1 MYDTIVANGIYRSDK
16 INFKDRVFIISGT
29 NSGIGKACGEALI
42 HSEAMVVGM
51 DIKQASI
58 SHERYIHYLLDI
70 TDEEQVIIELN
81 EIDEK
86 FGRVDG
92 LVNCAG
98 IYASSKPFFEIG
110 INEWNK
116 VIATNLTG
124 VFILSKY
131 TAQKMMKYKRGKIV
145 NISCIRSK
153 IFRPNMA
160 DYAAS
165 KGGVVAL
172 TSAMAL
178 DLSPYNIQVNSV
190 APGFTY
196 TGMTAKSFDNLE
208 MRKFSESIIPA
219 GRIANP
225 KDIANVALFLLSD
238 ISDYINGETI
248 FVDGGFKVSK

>member
-1 MYDTIVANGIYRSDK
+1 MNFRTRS
-16 INFKDRVFIISGT
+16 FIISGT
-29 NSGIGKACGEALI
+29 NSGIGKACAESLLDN
-42 HSEAMVVGM
+42 EAMVVGL
-51 DIKQASI
+51 DIKKASI
-58 SHERYIHYLLDI
+58 THERYIHYLLDV
-70 TDEEQVIIELN
+70 TDEEQVIATLN

-92 LVNCAG
+92 LANCAG
-98 IYASSKPFFEIG
+98 IYASSKPFYELDIT
-110 INEWNK
+110 EWNK

-153 IFRPNMA
+153 IFRSNMA

-178 DLSPYNIQVNSV
+178 DLAYHNIQVNSV

-196 TGMTAKSFDNLE
+196 TGMTAKSFDDPE
-208 MRKFSESIIPA
+208 IRKFSESIIPV
-219 GRIANP
+219 GRIAKP
-225 KDIANVALFLLSD
+225 EDIANVALFLLSD
-238 ISDYINGETI
+238 MSDYINGETI